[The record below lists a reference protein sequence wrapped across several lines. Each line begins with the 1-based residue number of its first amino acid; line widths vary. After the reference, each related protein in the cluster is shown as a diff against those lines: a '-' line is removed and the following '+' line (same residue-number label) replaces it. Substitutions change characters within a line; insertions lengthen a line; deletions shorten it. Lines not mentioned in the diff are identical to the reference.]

1 MSSCAEASL
10 ELGEPLGG
18 TGMVAERW
26 LCVETREQWGRDPVG
41 DGELPAFVAEGK
53 VMAIRR
59 PGRER
64 ARALAFTAVSAEGG
78 GELRLHEPVGTEL
91 GPGTLLDRTL
101 FLVCAHGRRD
111 PCCSRLGIPI
121 YKALE
126 VGAGDPHVPLVWQ
139 CSHTGGHRF
148 APNVVALPWGVTLGR
163 VPLHGVAE
171 VERALM
177 EGRVPLELYRGR
189 SIYPSEVQ
197 AAEVDIRLAGG
208 FDRLDDLR
216 LVEHAGERVVFST
229 PTGDTA
235 RRVVTRPGPTLPKSC
250 GAEPEQVSVF
260 DIQEV

>member
-1 MSSCAEASL
+1 VSSCSEASL
-10 ELGEPLGG
+10 ELREPLGG

-26 LCVETREQWGRDPVG
+26 VCAESREPWGRDPVA
-41 DGELPAFVAEGK
+41 DGELPAFGAEGK
-53 VMAIRR
+53 VLAIRR

-64 ARALAFTAVSAEGG
+64 IRGLAFTAVSAEGG
-78 GELRLHEPVGTEL
+78 GELRVHEPVGAEL

-121 YKALE
+121 FKALE
-126 VGAGDPHVPLVWQ
+126 FGAGDAEVPLVWQ

-148 APNVVALPWGVTLGR
+148 APNVVVLPWGVTLGR

-171 VERALM
+171 VRSALL

-189 SIYPSEVQ
+189 SIYPAEVQ
-197 AAEVDIRLAGG
+197 AVEVDIRLAGG
-208 FDRLDDLR
+208 FDRLDELR
-216 LVEHAGERVVFST
+216 LVSHVGDHVVFET
-229 PTGDTA
+229 PTGETA
-235 RRVVTRPGPTLPKSC
+235 RRVSSRPGPTLPKSC

-260 DIQEV
+260 DVEEV